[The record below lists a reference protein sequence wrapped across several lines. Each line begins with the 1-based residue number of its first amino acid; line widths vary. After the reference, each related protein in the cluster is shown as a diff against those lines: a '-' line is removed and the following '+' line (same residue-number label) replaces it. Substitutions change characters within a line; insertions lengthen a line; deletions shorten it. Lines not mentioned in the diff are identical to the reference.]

1 MLLLLLLLLLLL
13 SWLKTYGFCARKLIE
28 NLKLFYKSNKPHLLW
43 VYRRDNSLG
52 MLGEHEKS
60 L

>member
-1 MLLLLLLLLLLL
+1 MV
-13 SWLKTYGFCARKLIE
+13 YCVGKLIE
-28 NLKLFYKSNKPHLLW
+28 NLKLFYKNNTLYLLW
-43 VYRRDNSLG
+43 VYRRDNPLA